1 MRGRYHRGAVTTARA
16 ARTTWANHRIDDA
29 HDLVLVSDGA
39 RFIPFGAPWTGWP
52 FDTLP

>member
-1 MRGRYHRGAVTTARA
+1 MVCPGTVDELADVVL
-16 ARTTWANHRIDDA
+16 IDDA